1 MLNAESFFLAELLP
15 NAATQ
20 PSGESMQLN
29 VDFIRFD
36 RWYYAA
42 VRAIDRSGNHGRISN
57 RVKLWMPSPPTTSTS
72 WPSTQSS
79 GVNGAP
85 PQWFSGGLSTVHWIA
100 IIASIFFAVLVFI
113 IAIYF
118 VVSSKRQKEKE
129 VNPVEPRQYPPS
141 TPFLNLKTLST
152 PQATLRFYFY

>member
-1 MLNAESFFLAELLP
+1 
-15 NAATQ
+15 
-20 PSGESMQLN
+20 MQLN
-29 VDFIRFD
+29 VEFDRFD
-36 RWYYAA
+36 RWFFGA

-57 RVKLWMPSPPTTSTS
+57 RVKFWMPSPPTTSTS

-79 GVNGAP
+79 SVNGTR

-100 IIASIFFAVLVFI
+100 IIASIFFAVLIFI

-129 VNPVEPRQYPPS
+129 VTS
-141 TPFLNLKTLST
+141 
-152 PQATLRFYFY
+152 AAIC